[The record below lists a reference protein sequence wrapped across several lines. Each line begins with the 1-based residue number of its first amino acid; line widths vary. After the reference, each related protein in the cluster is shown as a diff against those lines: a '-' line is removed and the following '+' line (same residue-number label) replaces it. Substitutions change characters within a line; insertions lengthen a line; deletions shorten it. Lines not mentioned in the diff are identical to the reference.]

1 MTIGCRT
8 FINCG
13 CSRGG
18 IEKVGDTIIGK
29 HHLQLPTKR
38 IYPKKD
44 NSPFV
49 DSSSSHPPILYYKN
63 GFMCKYM
70 CLTCVRHVS
79 YTCMT
84 CGTITNQCLDLKNLH
99 VESNFIRDNRN
110 MVLCANTRVL
120 HVSYTCRSHET
131 ITNQFLD
138 LKYPHIKSKNIRLGQ
153 ETQEICYTN
162 NGSL

>member
-1 MTIGCRT
+1 MT
-8 FINCG
+8 
-13 CSRGG
+13 
-18 IEKVGDTIIGK
+18 
-29 HHLQLPTKR
+29 
-38 IYPKKD
+38 
-44 NSPFV
+44 
-49 DSSSSHPPILYYKN
+49 ILYYKN

-120 HVSYTCRSHET
+120 HVSYMSHET

-162 NGSL
+162 NGSLWAWFWSNLAIKNCFFLLFLGSNDGNRPWYVLI